1 MGLEFQFAAGLLAL
15 PLAGLP
21 ILLHLLFRRKSP
33 VVPFPT
39 LRFIRSSVQHTAARR
54 RVRRWLLLAC
64 RALLLALLIWAIA
77 QQTSKPSAA
86 WAGSGRSSAA
96 VIVLDTS
103 YSMQL
108 QERQT
113 TLLNTAGVMVRD
125 LLNGQLRGG
134 KVAILRSSPPPA
146 DRPEAEELRLQE
158 TFRDSGGIRWSTPLP
173 QAAPRPLVD
182 RAAAAVGM
190 LEKREADDKWLIIIS
205 DFQKREFPRQIPD
218 LPGGRVVLID
228 LHPDDPRT
236 AGITRVALDPA
247 QPTPGANTES
257 VVDIAGRPNDV
268 RQVKVSVLPALGLP
282 AVSLP
287 NPSNGPLEDKARTP
301 RAPSPANLDSSGHAR
316 LRFPLTVP
324 ARGWLQIDA
333 TLELQEPL
341 AWARTRSFLLQV
353 PPRQLVTLMGSPELR
368 SILRPVRLGLDPSE
382 GTAQAWALSVHDGNE
397 VTADT
402 NVVVLMLADWPDSGR
417 AGKLLDFT
425 RAGGTVIWFVRPGL
439 EQTWAKLPAPQ
450 KDVLREL
457 LPGTPSAESLT
468 APENTVGIATPSDPA
483 LAGLVDPRYQLDK
496 VIVRRYMPIEA
507 IEPQVTTL
515 LKVFPETPAPG
526 LRGHGLVFRKAVG
539 AGNVF
544 TIATLPDRQYTSL
557 YLNPTFAPMLV
568 QMSLRPPERSDAQNV
583 EIGQPLVA
591 AGPKF
596 VGISDLRIQG
606 PQNDISVVKP
616 TADASLPGGR
626 KFVFDRD
633 DSPGLYTWRRSS
645 DDAVLA
651 MGNVQFPGAEA
662 ELTYTPAVNCA
673 APESK
678 PVVARSTAELQSRF
692 EALSQRKPRWTVPIG
707 IVMVLM
713 CVEAFIGSTAGV
725 WKGANLRAFVSGVK
739 TT

>member
-1 MGLEFQFAAGLLAL
+1 LEFEFAAGLLAL

-77 QQTSKPSAA
+77 QQTSRPSSA
-86 WAGSGRSSAA
+86 WAGTGRSTAA

-113 TLLNTAGVMVRD
+113 TLLNTAGDIVRD
-125 LLNGQLRGG
+125 LLNNQLRGV
-134 KVAILRSSPPPA
+134 KVAILRSSPAPA

-158 TFRDSGGIRWSTPLP
+158 TFRDPSDIRWSTPLP
-173 QAAPRPLVD
+173 QPAPRPLVD

-190 LEKREADDKWLIIIS
+190 LEKREADDKWLVIVS
-205 DFQKREFPRQIPD
+205 DFQKREFPRQVPD

-228 LHPDDPRT
+228 RHPDDPRT

-247 QPTPGANTES
+247 QPTPGANTDA
-257 VVDIAGRPNDV
+257 VVDVAGRPNDA
-268 RQVKVSVLPALGLP
+268 RQVNVSVL
-282 AVSLP
+282 SRD
-287 NPSNGPLEDKARTP
+287 DKARTQG
-301 RAPSPANLDSSGHAR
+301 APSPANLDSSGHAR

-324 ARGWLQIDA
+324 ARGWLQIEA

-353 PPRQLVTLMGSPELR
+353 PPRQIVTLMGSPELR

-382 GTAQAWALSVHDGNE
+382 GTAQAWALSVRDGNE

-417 AGKLLDFT
+417 AGKLLAFT

-439 EQTWAKLPAPQ
+439 EQTWAKLPLEQ

-457 LPGTPSAESLT
+457 LPGTPVGESLVS
-468 APENTVGIATPSDPA
+468 PENTVGIATPSDPA
-483 LAGLVDPRYQLDK
+483 LTGLVDPRYQLDK
-496 VIVRRYMPIEA
+496 VIVRRYATIEA
-507 IEPQVTTL
+507 IDPQAATL

-526 LRGHGLVFRKAVG
+526 LRGHGLVFRKPVG

-557 YLNPTFAPMLV
+557 YLNPTFVPMLV

-583 EIGQPLVA
+583 ELGQALLA

-596 VGISDLRIQG
+596 AGITELRIQG
-606 PQNDISVVKP
+606 PQNDVSVVKP
-616 TADASLPGGR
+616 TADPALPGGR
-626 KFVFDRD
+626 KFVFDRN
-633 DSPGLYTWRRSS
+633 DSPGLYTWRRPS

-651 MGNVQFPGAEA
+651 MANVQFPGAEA
-662 ELTYTPAVNCA
+662 ELAYTPAANCA
-673 APESK
+673 APGSK
-678 PVVARSTAELQSRF
+678 PVVARSAAELQSQF
-692 EALSQRKPRWTVPIG
+692 DALSRRKPRWTVPIG

-713 CVEAFIGSTAGV
+713 CVEAFMGSTASV
-725 WKGANLRAFVSGVK
+725 WKGVRAFAPGVR